1 MKNPHA
7 DTPAATLLRRQ
18 IELISSRKTQK
29 EIAHQAGFVN
39 PNMISL
45 LKSGATKL
53 PLDRVPDLARA
64 IEVDPAHLMRLALE
78 QSIGKTAAVAV
89 LETFGTPTTA
99 NERLW
104 LAELREASGDTD
116 PKLTARSRTA
126 LRAIFGK

>member
-1 MKNPHA
+1 MKNPHV

-39 PNMISL
+39 ANMISL
-45 LKSGATKL
+45 LKNGSTKL

-64 IEVDPAHLMRLALE
+64 IEVDAAHLMRLALE

-99 NERLW
+99 NERAW
-104 LAELREASGDTD
+104 LEEIRDASGQSD

>member
-39 PNMISL
+39 ANMISL

-99 NERLW
+99 NERHW